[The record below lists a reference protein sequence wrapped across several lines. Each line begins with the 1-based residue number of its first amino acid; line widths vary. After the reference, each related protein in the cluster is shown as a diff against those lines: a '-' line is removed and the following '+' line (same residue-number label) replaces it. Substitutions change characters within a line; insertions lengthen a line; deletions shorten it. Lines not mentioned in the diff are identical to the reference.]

1 MPVSRTGEPRRS
13 IPARGVL
20 TNTPAGRAV
29 TAGWFSLCPQAIRL
43 VVAVTREQQN
53 IVTDSEPNNLPAWH
67 DLRTHQGRIAPL
79 HMRDMFGAD
88 QNRFQRFS
96 LQACELFL
104 DYSKNRITE
113 ETMALL
119 MALARQAR
127 VETWRD
133 RMFAGD
139 IVNTSEHRAALH
151 VALRRPAGQPFPSAA
166 ADVMPEVEAARRRMG
181 DISAALRQGR
191 RTGHTGKAITSV
203 VQIGIGGSHLG
214 PEMAAQAL
222 APGAGP
228 SLAFVSSV
236 DSASLAGALDGLAA
250 ETTLFIVVSKSF
262 TTAET
267 MANAESAKAWLL
279 EGGGL
284 PEEAVG
290 QHFLAITANAAAAED
305 FGIPA
310 DRQLPMWDWVGGRF
324 SLCSAAGLA
333 VAVAAGMDVF
343 DEMLAGAHEMDEH
356 FLNAPLEE
364 NMPVVLGIIGVWYRN
379 FFAAASR
386 AVLPYD
392 VCLRGLPAY
401 LQQLEMESSGKSVG
415 RDGNSLDFATC
426 PVVWGASGND
436 GQHSFFQLLHQGSE
450 LVPCDF
456 LVSAGGAAASPRHA
470 DALLANALAQA
481 AALMRGRDDDE
492 TRAHLTSQGLSGQAV
507 AALLPQCRFAGNQ
520 PSNTLL
526 YERLTPRRLG
536 ALIALYEHRL
546 FVQSV
551 CWGVNAFDQW
561 GVELGKGLA
570 RRLLMQIGDG
580 SSGDHD
586 GSTAGLLARARRFRS
601 ED

>member
-1 MPVSRTGEPRRS
+1 M
-13 IPARGVL
+13 
-20 TNTPAGRAV
+20 
-29 TAGWFSLCPQAIRL
+29 CPQAIRL
-43 VVAVTREQQN
+43 AVPATREQQN
-53 IVTDSEPNNLPAWH
+53 IVTDSEPNRLPAWR
-67 DLRTHQGRIAPL
+67 DLSTHQRHVAPL
-79 HMRDMFGAD
+79 HMRDLFAAD

-113 ETMALL
+113 ETMTLL
-119 MALARQAR
+119 VELARQTR
-127 VETWRD
+127 VEHWRD

-139 IVNTSEHRAALH
+139 IVNSSEQRAALH
-151 VALRRPAGQPFPSAA
+151 VALRQPAGQPFPSAGK
-166 ADVMPEVEAARRRMG
+166 DVMPQVEAARRRMG
-181 DISAALRQGR
+181 DISEALRQGR
-191 RTGHTGKAITSV
+191 WKGHSGKAITSV

-222 APGAGP
+222 AVPTAGGP
-228 SLAFVSSV
+228 SVGFVSSV
-236 DSASLAGALDGLAA
+236 DGANLASALDGLAA

-267 MANAESAKAWLL
+267 MANAGSARAWLL
-279 EGGGL
+279 EDGGF
-284 PEEAVG
+284 PEQAVAR
-290 QHFLAITANAAAAED
+290 HFLGVTANAAAARE
-305 FGIPA
+305 FGIPDDNRLA
-310 DRQLPMWDWVGGRF
+310 LWDWVGGRF
-324 SLCSAAGLA
+324 SLCSAVGLA

-343 DEMLAGAHEMDEH
+343 DEMLAGAHDMDEH
-356 FLNAPLEE
+356 FLEAPLEE
-364 NMPVVLGIIGVWYRN
+364 NMPVVLGLMGVWYRN
-379 FFAAASR
+379 FFASASR

-392 VCLRGLPAY
+392 FCLRGLPAY

-415 RDGNSLDFATC
+415 RDGDSLGFATC

-436 GQHSFFQLLHQGSE
+436 AQHSFFQLLHQGSE
-450 LVPCDF
+450 LVACDF
-456 LVSAGGAAASPRHA
+456 LVPARGAAGPAGHG

-481 AALMRGRDDDE
+481 AALMQGRDGDE
-492 TRAHLTSQGLSGQAV
+492 TRAHLASQGLAPE
-507 AALLPQCRFAGNQ
+507 AIARLLPQCRFAGNQ

-561 GVELGKGLA
+561 GVEFGKSLA
-570 RRLLMQIGDG
+570 RRLFTEIGDG

-586 GSTAGLLARARRFRS
+586 GSTAGLLARARQLRS
-601 ED
+601 

>member
-1 MPVSRTGEPRRS
+1 
-13 IPARGVL
+13 
-20 TNTPAGRAV
+20 V
-29 TAGWFSLCPQAIRL
+29 T
-43 VVAVTREQQN
+43 E
-53 IVTDSEPNNLPAWH
+53 SEPNSLSAWR
-67 DLRTHQGRIAPL
+67 DLSTHQRQVAAL
-79 HMRDMFGAD
+79 HMRDLFAAD
-88 QNRFQRFS
+88 ANRFQRFS

-113 ETMALL
+113 ESMTLL
-119 MALARQAR
+119 MELARQTG
-127 VETWRD
+127 VEAWRD

-139 IVNTSEHRAALH
+139 IVNTSEQRAALH
-151 VALRRPAGQPFPSAA
+151 VALRQPPGRQFPSAA
-166 ADVMPEVEAARRRMG
+166 GDVMPEVEAARRRMG
-181 DISAALRQGR
+181 DISAALRAGR
-191 RTGHTGKAITSV
+191 WTGYSGKAITSV

-222 APGAGP
+222 APGGGP

-236 DSASLAGALDGLAA
+236 DGASLAGALDGLAA
-250 ETTLFIVVSKSF
+250 ETTLFIVVSKTF

-267 MANAESAKAWLL
+267 IANAESARAWLL
-279 EGGGL
+279 EGGGY
-284 PEEAVG
+284 PKEAVAR
-290 QHFLAITANAAAAED
+290 HFVAITANAAAATD
-305 FGIPA
+305 FGIHR
-310 DRQLPMWDWVGGRF
+310 DNQLPLWDWVGGRF
-324 SLCSAAGLA
+324 SLCSAVGLA
-333 VAVAAGMDVF
+333 VAVAAGMDAF
-343 DEMLAGAHEMDEH
+343 DDMLAGAHDMDEH
-356 FLNAPLEE
+356 FLHAPLEE
-364 NMPVVLGIIGVWYRN
+364 NMPVVLGLLGVWYRN

-392 VCLRGLPAY
+392 FCLRGLPAY

-415 RDGNSLDFATC
+415 RDGDRLGFATC

-456 LVSAGGAAASPRHA
+456 LVPARGVEGSAKHA
-470 DALLANALAQA
+470 DALLANALGQA
-481 AALMRGRDDDE
+481 AALMQGRDSGE
-492 TRAHLTSQGLSGQAV
+492 TRAQLASQGLTPEAIE
-507 AALLPQCRFAGNQ
+507 ARLPHCRFAGNQ

-561 GVELGKGLA
+561 GVEFGKALA
-570 RRLLMQIGDG
+570 HRLVTEIGDG

-586 GSTAGLLARARRFRS
+586 GSTAGLLARARQLRS
-601 ED
+601 GR